1 MWEALA
7 KCLSFINLSTRVPQL
22 LHVHFKI
29 LAFQSPG
36 RRSSVRTSLLG
47 LPCSSHKTLH
57 CISPTMSQVYPETY
71 TNGRTENRGRI
82 AVIGGGLVGCVAAL
96 QLAKKGYQIDLYE
109 SRSDIRKAVVVAG
122 RSINLAL
129 SARGRKALAEVLL
142 EDKILYDALPMEGRM
157 LHSVSGSTRVVPYD
171 QKNKQVEQFNR
182 FTSFV
187 RNYFLE

>member
-1 MWEALA
+1 
-7 KCLSFINLSTRVPQL
+7 
-22 LHVHFKI
+22 
-29 LAFQSPG
+29 
-36 RRSSVRTSLLG
+36 
-47 LPCSSHKTLH
+47 
-57 CISPTMSQVYPETY
+57 MSQVYPETY

-187 RNYFLE
+187 RNYFLEWLFETRCQSKTTLKAIPRIIRTQWPDLTDHTLFLLILFLPYSASTPSADVTWMKCS